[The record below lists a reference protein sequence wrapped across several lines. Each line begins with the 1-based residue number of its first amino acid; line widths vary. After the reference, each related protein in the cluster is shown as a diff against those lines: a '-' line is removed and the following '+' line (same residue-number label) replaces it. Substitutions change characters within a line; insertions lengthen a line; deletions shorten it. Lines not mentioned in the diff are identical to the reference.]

1 MSGLRNGCA
10 SREVA
15 NGNKLGPTSEREIG
29 NVHLVGAVCSVR
41 AWVDP
46 AAESSRR
53 EPRTLSPAAPS
64 TFPDDVRMALK
75 HVAKWESQSEMSAEV
90 AARVG
95 SVASVLVLFGYVLFL
110 LAFDLK

>member
-1 MSGLRNGCA
+1 
-10 SREVA
+10 
-15 NGNKLGPTSEREIG
+15 
-29 NVHLVGAVCSVR
+29 
-41 AWVDP
+41 
-46 AAESSRR
+46 
-53 EPRTLSPAAPS
+53 
-64 TFPDDVRMALK
+64 MALK